1 MIKLLKNKKN
11 KISLPRTIL
20 LLVLLVG
27 MLSPFLANDQPLIV
41 KENNSYY
48 SPLLNKLFS
57 SKELISDNRDWRN
70 YSGFKI
76 MSPIP
81 YSPGKSDLIN
91 ADYRSPFDNQFII
104 SESGKKEVIDLR
116 YHHFLGTNIRGADVM
131 AGIISGAG
139 ISLYISLL
147 VSILATLI
155 GISLGSIGGL
165 VGNYNL
171 KLNIIGIIASTFI
184 LIFTLHIN
192 LAGGI
197 DEISSFLKILIF
209 ILGLIIIYKISE
221 YQKYL
226 PNKTYSFKIPLENF
240 IDWMT
245 MLFSTIPRLVFII
258 VIAGFS
264 HPSILN
270 LVLLLTLT
278 SWTDIA
284 RIAKTEFIRVNNENY
299 IEAARMTGNS
309 LYRIIRYHIIPNAWP
324 SIAISF
330 CYLVSLN
337 MITESSL
344 SFLGIGLPPTLV
356 SWGSLIAEGRS
367 NLSAWWLIV
376 FPGLLLGICTY
387 ALYKI
392 TEEIQQ

>member
-1 MIKLLKNKKN
+1 MMKLLKNKKN
-11 KISLPRTIL
+11 NFSFPRTVL

-27 MLSPFLANDQPLIV
+27 MLSPFLANDQPLLV
-41 KENNSYY
+41 KENNRYY
-48 SPLLNKLFS
+48 SPLFDKLLS
-57 SKELISDNRDWRN
+57 GNELISDNRDWRN
-70 YSGFKI
+70 FSNFKI

-81 YSPGKSDLIN
+81 YSPGKSDLAN
-91 ADYRSPFDNQFII
+91 SDYRSPFDDQFII
-104 SESGKKEVIDLR
+104 SESGKKEIINLR
-116 YHHFLGTNIRGADVM
+116 YHHFLGTNIRGADVL

-139 ISLYISLL
+139 ISLYVSLL

-155 GISLGSIGGL
+155 GISLGSIAGL
-165 VGNYNL
+165 VGNYYL

-184 LIFTLHIN
+184 LIFILHLN
-192 LAGGI
+192 LVSGI
-197 DEISSFLKILIF
+197 DEISTFSKILILIIGF
-209 ILGLIIIYKISE
+209 IIIYKISE
-221 YQKYL
+221 HQKKMTI
-226 PNKTYSFKIPLENF
+226 KTYSFKIPLENF

-264 HPSILN
+264 QPSIIN

-284 RIAKTEFIRVNNENY
+284 RIAKSEFIRVNNENY
-299 IEAARMTGNS
+299 IEAARMIGNN

-337 MITESSL
+337 IITESSL
-344 SFLGIGLPPTLV
+344 SFLGIGLPPTLF

-376 FPGLLLGICTY
+376 FPGLLLGVCTY

>member
-1 MIKLLKNKKN
+1 MIKLLKNKNN
-11 KISLPRTIL
+11 KFSFARTIL

-27 MLSPFLANDQPLIV
+27 MLSPFLANDQPILV
-41 KENNSYY
+41 KENKSYY
-48 SPLLNKLFS
+48 SPLFNKLFS
-57 SKELISDNRDWRN
+57 GKELIGDNRDWRT
-70 YSGFKI
+70 YPSFKI
-76 MSPIP
+76 MPPIP
-81 YSPGKSDLIN
+81 YSPGKSDLAN
-91 ADYRSPFDNQFII
+91 ADYRSPFDAQFII
-104 SESGKKEVIDLR
+104 NESGKKEIISLR
-116 YHHFLGTNIRGADVM
+116 YHHFLGTNIRGADVL

-139 ISLYISLL
+139 ISLYVSLL

-155 GISLGSIGGL
+155 GILLGSISAL
-165 VGNYNL
+165 ARNYYL
-171 KLNIIGIIASTFI
+171 KLNIKGVITSTFI
-184 LIFTLHIN
+184 LIFILHIN
-192 LAGGI
+192 LASGI
-197 DEISSFLKILIF
+197 DEISPFSKLLILT
-209 ILGLIIIYKISE
+209 LGLIAIYRISE
-221 YQKYL
+221 HQKNL
-226 PNKTYSFKIPLENF
+226 STKTYSFKIPLENF

-264 HPSILN
+264 QPSIIN

-284 RIAKTEFIRVNNENY
+284 RIAKSEFIRVNNENY
-299 IEAARMTGNS
+299 IEAARMIGNN

-324 SIAISF
+324 AIAISF

-344 SFLGIGLPPTLV
+344 SFLGIGLPPTLF

-376 FPGLLLGICTY
+376 FPGLLLGVCTY